1 MRRRAGGRSG
11 AAQGERRPG
20 RAAPWGGVRAQGWG
34 RAWGEDEG
42 EGGGA
47 RRGTA
52 GQSGRCVGGRT
63 CASSKIWSSASVNK
77 PIFLRVGQLA
87 CLSGS
92 ALLSAG
98 CCEGKVG
105 TGDGCWVELDV
116 WPLTR
121 SGVFSLDD
129 LI

>member
-1 MRRRAGGRSG
+1 MGAAELLRVRGGLVAQRRGVGCGRRAGGG
-11 AAQGERRPG
+11 L
-20 RAAPWGGVRAQGWG
+20 GVR
-34 RAWGEDEG
+34 
-42 EGGGA
+42 
-47 RRGTA
+47 RRGRGEERAEAQRGNRA
-52 GQSGRCVGGRT
+52 GVGGRT
-63 CASSKIWSSASVNK
+63 CAASKVLSSASVNR

-98 CCEGKVG
+98 CCEGKVR
-105 TGDGCWVELDV
+105 TGDGCWVELDER
-116 WPLTR
+116 PLTR